1 MHSADAAIYILL
13 EHRMNTYKRI
23 KGEKWEL
30 NSEEIQDLTIQARYR
45 AKPQI
50 RVLSNI
56 EKNSAGLGIL
66 IRTQRSEW
74 ISAVQ
79 IPLSRILL

>member
-30 NSEEIQDLTIQARYR
+30 NSEEI
-45 AKPQI
+45 
-50 RVLSNI
+50 
-56 EKNSAGLGIL
+56 
-66 IRTQRSEW
+66 
-74 ISAVQ
+74 
-79 IPLSRILL
+79 